1 MCKIRHSPKNVH
13 HKLVCAGKQQKKY
26 EASNDKIVCDE
37 RVKDKERKK
46 KNKENHPD

>member
-1 MCKIRHSPKNVH
+1 MSITNSFVLGNNK
-13 HKLVCAGKQQKKY
+13 KKY